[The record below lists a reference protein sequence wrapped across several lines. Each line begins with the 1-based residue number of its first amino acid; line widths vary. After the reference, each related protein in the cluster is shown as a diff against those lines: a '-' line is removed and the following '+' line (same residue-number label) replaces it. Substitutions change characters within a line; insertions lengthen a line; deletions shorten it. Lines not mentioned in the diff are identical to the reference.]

1 MKKQPL
7 KEMFKKIGGHKL
19 NESTWDNRKFG
30 EPLPTMADYKK
41 AHTKRYQEK
50 LNEVDYEKVV
60 VPAQVKRWMAKF
72 VNAVKEANLN
82 KMKRIAIL
90 FAVIKA
96 LGISKQEL
104 QQYMMKVK
112 REV

>member
-7 KEMFKKIGGHKL
+7 KEIFKKIGGYRL
-19 NESTWDNRKFG
+19 NESTWEDRKFG
-30 EPLPTMADYKK
+30 EPLPTMEDYKK
-41 AHTKRYQEK
+41 AHDNVTEEK
-50 LNEVDYEKVV
+50 LNEVDFTKVV
-60 VPAQVKRWMAKF
+60 VPAQVKRWMGKF
-72 VNAVKEANLN
+72 VDAVKEANLN

-90 FAVIKA
+90 FAVVKA

-104 QQYMMKVK
+104 QQYIQRIK

>member
-7 KEMFKKIGGHKL
+7 KEMFKKIGGHRL

-30 EPLPTMADYKK
+30 EPLPTMDDYKK
-41 AHTKRYQEK
+41 AHESVTEEK
-50 LNEVDYEKVV
+50 LNEVDYTKVV
-60 VPAQVKRWMAKF
+60 IPAQVKRWMAKF
-72 VNAVKEANLN
+72 VTAVKEANLN

-90 FAVIKA
+90 FAVVKA
-96 LGISKQEL
+96 LGISRQEL

>member
-7 KEMFKKIGGHKL
+7 KEMFKKIGGHRL
-19 NESTWDNRKFG
+19 NESTWENRKFG

-41 AHTKRYQEK
+41 AHESTNAEKINEADYTK
-50 LNEVDYEKVV
+50 VTI
-60 VPAQVKRWMAKF
+60 PAQVKRWMGKF
-72 VNAVKEANLN
+72 VSAVQEANLN

-90 FAVIKA
+90 FAIIKA

-104 QQYMMKVK
+104 QQYIQRIK